1 MKTLKK
7 YLRYYLL
14 ICFSLSAQT
23 VVADTYSEMPKQ
35 TKKASLSATDNS
47 STITSTAVST
57 QITSIVA
64 LGNALFHDNTLSKNR
79 TISCASCHNDAH
91 AFIDVRT
98 GLPNTSLGRAV
109 SVGDDGITLGNRNSP
124 TLMYAYLSPV
134 FAKNASNEYV
144 GGFFHDGRAN
154 NLAGQAGAPPL
165 NPKEMMMSDKAS
177 VVTRIKENASY
188 ILAFERFF
196 GSQAFASDDNLYAKM
211 AESIAAYESSAEFST
226 FDSKYDRSLL
236 NTTDTNHYAMTTI
249 EQAGLTVFNAN
260 CIACHRLKQA
270 NATQEPFTNYKYH
283 NIGIPP
289 NLAVQTATNDSS
301 KDIGLLGSAGV
312 PDTELTQVG
321 KFKTPT
327 LRNVAVTAPYMHNGV
342 FKELRTVLTFYD
354 HMRIA
359 NNPNHVLN
367 PETNLPWGTNDFPE
381 TINHALLTM
390 TVPLNNTNVNALIA
404 FLNTLTDS
412 RYESLI
418 PTVQ

>member
-1 MKTLKK
+1 MKTIKK
-7 YLRYYLL
+7 YLRHPFL
-14 ICFSLSAQT
+14 ICLFISAQT
-23 VVADTYSEMPKQ
+23 VNADTNNEIPKQ
-35 TKKASLSATDNS
+35 TKKASLSATDNGN
-47 STITSTAVST
+47 TGTTTVAST
-57 QITSIVA
+57 QITSVVD
-64 LGNALFHDNTLSKNR
+64 LGKALFHDKNLSKNR
-79 TISCASCHNDAH
+79 SISCASCHEDTH

-98 GLPNTSLGRAV
+98 GLPNASLNRAV

-124 TLMYAYLSPV
+124 TLMYAHLTPV
-134 FAKNASNEYV
+134 FSKNANGDYI
-144 GGFFHDGRAN
+144 GGFFHDGRAD

-165 NPKEMMMSDKAS
+165 NPKEMMMSDKTS
-177 VVTRIKENASY
+177 VVARIKENTNY

-196 GSQAFASDDNLYAKM
+196 GNQAFASDDNLYAKM
-211 AESIAAYESSAEFST
+211 AESMAAYESSSEFST

-236 NTTDTNHYAMTTI
+236 STTDANHYTMTTI
-249 EQAGLTVFNAN
+249 ERAGLTVFTAN
-260 CIACHRLKQA
+260 CFACHRLKQA
-270 NATQEPFTNYKYH
+270 NATQEVFTDYKYH

-289 NLAVQTATNDSS
+289 NLAVQAATGDSS
-301 KDIGLLGSAGV
+301 KDIGLLGSPSV

-327 LRNVAVTAPYMHNGV
+327 LRNIAVTAPYMHNGV
-342 FKELRTVLTFYD
+342 FNRLRTVLTFYD

-367 PETNLPWGTNDFPE
+367 PETNLPWGANEFPE
-381 TINHALLTM
+381 TVDHALLTM
-390 TVPLNNTNVNALIA
+390 TVPLNNTNVDALIA